1 MMKCFVYK
9 SLKKVDTYIYINQ
22 KDNFE
27 KIPQKLLQLF
37 GKLELAIELELTVE
51 SKLAFADTKLV
62 IKNLNEQGYYLQMPS
77 I

>member
-9 SLKKVDTYIYINQ
+9 SLEKMDTYIYINQ

-27 KIPQKLLQLF
+27 KIPHKLLQLF
-37 GKLELAIELELTVE
+37 GKLEFAIEFELTVKR
-51 SKLAFADTKLV
+51 KLAFADTNLV
-62 IKNLNEQGYYLQMPS
+62 IKSLNEQGYYLQMPS

>member
-9 SLKKVDTYIYINQ
+9 SLKKADTYIYINQ

-27 KIPQKLLQLF
+27 KIPQKLLLLF
-37 GKLELAIELELTVE
+37 GKLELTIEFELTVE
-51 SKLAFADTKLV
+51 RKLAFADTNLV
-62 IKNLNEQGYYLQMPS
+62 IKSLNEQGYYLQMPS

>member
-9 SLKKVDTYIYINQ
+9 SIKKVDTYIYINQ